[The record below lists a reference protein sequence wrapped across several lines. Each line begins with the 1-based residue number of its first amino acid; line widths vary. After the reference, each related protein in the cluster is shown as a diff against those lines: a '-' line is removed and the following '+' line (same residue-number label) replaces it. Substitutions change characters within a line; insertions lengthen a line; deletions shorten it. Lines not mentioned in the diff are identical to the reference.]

1 MSSSRRKAGL
11 GRGFFPDRSRH
22 RGSRD
27 DHRKSDQRKEKS
39 MRRMAL
45 VLTADVVSLGLVVGI
60 SAAVLTVGAGAV
72 VCLRMTNRLLTQVSK
87 DQTE

>member
-1 MSSSRRKAGL
+1 
-11 GRGFFPDRSRH
+11 
-22 RGSRD
+22 
-27 DHRKSDQRKEKS
+27 
-39 MRRMAL
+39 MAL